1 MREPAMS
8 FTCPVCGMLVN
19 TDWTMNHFVTVHNL
33 RSFHWCSWGYRAVSV
48 QDLADHLRTN
58 ARECF
63 LIHELGN
70 RV

>member
-1 MREPAMS
+1 MREPAVS

-19 TDWTMNHFVTVHNL
+19 TDWTMNHFILVHNIGSM
-33 RSFHWCSWGYRAVSV
+33 RRCVCGYHTLSV
-48 QDLADHLRTN
+48 MDFADHLRTN
-58 ARECF
+58 AKECF